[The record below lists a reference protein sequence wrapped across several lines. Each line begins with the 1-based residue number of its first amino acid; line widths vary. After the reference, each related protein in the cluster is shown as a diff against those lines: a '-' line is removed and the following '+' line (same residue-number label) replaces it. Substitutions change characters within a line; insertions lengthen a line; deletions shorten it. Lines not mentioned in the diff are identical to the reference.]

1 MQGAFDMPE
10 LQYWGYDFSCWKSL
24 DAILIALNSAGPWHW
39 KMGDSD
45 IYGFY
50 LKCRPKEHGE
60 VRLFERAQFRTGSR
74 GNREGFWAELSSDAE
89 TRSEI
94 DQYFR
99 RALGEIKARNIT
111 QT

>member
-1 MQGAFDMPE
+1 MPE
-10 LQYWGYDFSCWKSL
+10 LQHWGYDFSCSESV
-24 DAILIALNSAGPWHW
+24 DAMLVVLNAAGPWHW

-50 LKCRPKEHGE
+50 LKCRPKEHAE
-60 VRLFERAQFRTGSR
+60 VRLFESAQFRTDGG

-89 TRSEI
+89 SRSEI
-94 DQYFR
+94 DLNFR
-99 RALGEIKARNIT
+99 RVLRGIKARNIT